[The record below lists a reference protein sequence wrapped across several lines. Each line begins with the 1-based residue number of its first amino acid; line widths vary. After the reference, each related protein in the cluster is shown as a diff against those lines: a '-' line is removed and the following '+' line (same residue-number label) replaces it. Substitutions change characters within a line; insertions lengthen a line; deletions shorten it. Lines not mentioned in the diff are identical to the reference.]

1 MSWINPDLQL
11 QNLINLLNGIG
22 NFVGYFNKWTPSD
35 NNITVTNNETTITST
50 TNNVSYC
57 YSSISYTDT
66 FTLQATTGNN
76 NTNMVLGISSDL
88 SKKYQNPSSISM
100 EMVSYGVLIDNQ
112 SQSTN
117 CTIYL
122 VLNGNYVSTTAITS
136 SLLPTVKIVY
146 DGSNLYFFQNNIE
159 IVTFRQ
165 TITFTQNIF
174 ATVNSFYGGKFT
186 NISWSGT
193 GSAGGQTDLSL
204 AEVLA
209 NGNSANNQS
218 ITNLNNVNCTILEA
232 NNVLANSY
240 SGTSEVRIEVA
251 ESQSYM
257 TLQQAGGNP
266 VLSLINQYNNAGLV
280 YDTFFNP
287 SAQNISA
294 QFQSTSNTRNI
305 LPAVGTSVLS
315 LNLVNNMNIS
325 NIKFSIDSLGT
336 AIKPGTVLYLYITA
350 VKDEA
355 YNANSGNLFTSGE
368 LTSNNLSV
376 TAQDVILTYQKLIYN
391 PTEEFY
397 LNCLINY
404 DNGGYYQ
411 LNNFEF
417 ECKMINTNDK
427 NWNVL
432 PDYTT

>member
-57 YSSISYTDT
+57 YSSISYTNN
-66 FTLQATTGNN
+66 FSLQSTVGNN
-76 NTNMVLGISSDL
+76 NTNMVLGISKDL
-88 SKKYQNPSSISM
+88 TQVFQNPSASSFKMLDYGI
-100 EMVSYGVLIDNQ
+100 MVDNQ

-117 CTIYL
+117 STIYL
-122 VLNGNYVSTTAITS
+122 VLNGQYNSGSAFNS
-136 SLLPTVKIVY
+136 SLLPTIKMVYYGTKI
-146 DGSNLYFFQNNIE
+146 YFYQNNIE
-159 IVTFRQ
+159 IVSFRQ

-257 TLQQAGGNP
+257 SLQQAGGNP

-280 YDTFFNP
+280 YDTF
-287 SAQNISA
+287 
-294 QFQSTSNTRNI
+294 
-305 LPAVGTSVLS
+305 
-315 LNLVNNMNIS
+315 
-325 NIKFSIDSLGT
+325 
-336 AIKPGTVLYLYITA
+336 
-350 VKDEA
+350 
-355 YNANSGNLFTSGE
+355 
-368 LTSNNLSV
+368 
-376 TAQDVILTYQKLIYN
+376 LIHRHK
-391 PTEEFY
+391 T
-397 LNCLINY
+397 
-404 DNGGYYQ
+404 
-411 LNNFEF
+411 
-417 ECKMINTNDK
+417 
-427 NWNVL
+427 
-432 PDYTT
+432 